1 VEFEPEIL
9 DDKELNSVMISLISL
24 YFKCFI
30 LIARASLGDQVNLYV
45 GVGGLELD

>member
-1 VEFEPEIL
+1 MEFESEIS
-9 DDKELNSVMISLISL
+9 DDKELNLVMISLISL

-30 LIARASLGDQVNLYV
+30 LIARASLGDQGNLQV